1 MLLQNWRLTDGH
13 LTAVR
18 WLSVEC
24 PINVQWMSIEC
35 PTTVQ
40 QLFDNCKTTAW
51 WLLTTDRR
59 LSDDRYIG
67 LYSCTKVSI
76 STLCCI
82 LIGRCCMG
90 LEARVI
96 INSKWYWCGS
106 TYMVV
111 RLSNISSK
119 TGKKCI
125 FCVFR
130 PFLSLC
136 RTASQPGRL
145 SHINALCI
153 NQSYKSKDQSMKFL
167 RH

>member
-1 MLLQNWRLTDGH
+1 MEFGRNLSIVFTFFGKSAEVENQHVLFLLNLIKSNKHYGSWVKRWIKIMEFLQTLRTRPASNSKTWSKFKKMLLQNWRLSDGH

-82 LIGRCCMG
+82 
-90 LEARVI
+90 
-96 INSKWYWCGS
+96 
-106 TYMVV
+106 
-111 RLSNISSK
+111 
-119 TGKKCI
+119 
-125 FCVFR
+125 
-130 PFLSLC
+130 
-136 RTASQPGRL
+136 
-145 SHINALCI
+145 
-153 NQSYKSKDQSMKFL
+153 
-167 RH
+167 